1 MSRRRLG
8 EDAGQRR
15 GKTSCHDLHPNP
27 EEAVV
32 VVVGWSLLDFND
44 TTSSV
49 GGELT
54 VRVVGTIGSV
64 MLVSLWWGRE
74 GRLS

>member
-1 MSRRRLG
+1 M
-8 EDAGQRR
+8 
-15 GKTSCHDLHPNP
+15 SCHDLHPLP

-32 VVVGWSLLDFND
+32 VVVGGSLLLFND

-54 VRVVGTIGSV
+54 VRVVRIIGPV
-64 MLVSLWWGRE
+64 IILSLWWG
-74 GRLS
+74 